1 MCMFPMMRIIQYL
14 LAASILSLWLD
25 FGHCDLS
32 WALVMYFSYLCHSL
46 LCRLTYCWVLGCL
59 INVCSPLCSLLCS
72 SDCASASTCF
82 SKMFSRCADLLSNL
96 PTDLVFIELIRMVS
110 FIFCSGK
117 SGRLNAQAVR
127 WLIGVIDPHWLLA
140 KILHSQRCMW
150 GNFWGVLKK
159 KTRFQTD
166 PPAPT
171 PFWASTLAML
181 HCCVVNCY
189 P

>member
-59 INVCSPLCSLLCS
+59 INVCSLLCSLLCS

-96 PTDLVFIELIRMVS
+96 PTDLVLIELIRMVS
-110 FIFCSGK
+110 FISCSGK
-117 SGRLNAQAVR
+117 SGRLTAQAVR
-127 WLIGVIDPHWLLA
+127 WLIGVIDPHRLLA
-140 KILHSQRCMW
+140 PKFYIANAACGVTSGDFYKKNTISDQSHSPNSILGIYTCY
-150 GNFWGVLKK
+150 
-159 KTRFQTD
+159 
-166 PPAPT
+166 A
-171 PFWASTLAML
+171 TLL
-181 HCCVVNCY
+181 CC
-189 P
+189 